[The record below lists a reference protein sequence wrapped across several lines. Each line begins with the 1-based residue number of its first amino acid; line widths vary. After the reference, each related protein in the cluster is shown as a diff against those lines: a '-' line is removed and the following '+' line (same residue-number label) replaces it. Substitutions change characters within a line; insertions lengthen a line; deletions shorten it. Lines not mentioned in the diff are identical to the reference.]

1 MLKTTNINIDI
12 IAISETKILKN
23 TNVVNNINIQ
33 NFFLWVYSSWINC
46 WKNFIIHCRPFTY
59 QKRNDL
65 NYLEKRYLES
75 TFIEITNPSKTNITA
90 DCIYRHST
98 MDLNEFNCHY
108 LSPFLEKLAKEQK
121 TAFHIGDFD
130 VDLLKYEQHKATNEF
145 LILCYLIYSYLVL
158 SDQLDISPIQ
168 SLLLAIFFPISR
180 LRKQLYFSGNN
191 LRQLNINYIRSLAS
205 IFDCTPHFFKCS
217 QQKIQHL
224 WPWLV

>member
-1 MLKTTNINIDI
+1 MEDLEYLLKTTNINIDI

-23 TNVVNNINIQ
+23 TKVVNNINIQ
-33 NFFLWVYSSWINC
+33 NFSYE
-46 WKNFIIHCRPFTY
+46 FTPAESAAGKTLLYIADHLAY

-75 TFIEITNPSKTNITA
+75 TFIEINSPNKTNIIA

-121 TAFHIGDFD
+121 TAFPLGDFD

-145 LILCYLIYSYLVL
+145 LILCYLIYFYLVL

-168 SLLLAIFFPISR
+168 SLLLAIFFPISL
-180 LRKQLYFSGNN
+180 LRK
-191 LRQLNINYIRSLAS
+191 
-205 IFDCTPHFFKCS
+205 
-217 QQKIQHL
+217 
-224 WPWLV
+224 